1 MISGLNL
8 KNRVRVLLN
17 EERSD
22 PNITLLSDNTRNIDS
37 YIDALLPEAVLF
49 VQMNSRIGGVNPKS
63 VSIADNEIT
72 AAEDGSGYFKLPTD
86 FVRLLSLTM
95 NGWERP
101 CTKLYPQDSAVAM
114 AQRNRYTR
122 AGWSKPVCVEGVD
135 DGSRVLCFYSLP
147 ANVAPSLGSF
157 VYDAEY
163 NANDGLSCDNRLLIE
178 AVAYQCAA
186 LVYNVFEKRD
196 SASTMLS
203 FAAALCN
210 GNEPNVKE

>member
-1 MISGLNL
+1 MRL
-8 KNRVRVLLN
+8 LLN
-17 EERSD
+17 EERND
-22 PNITLLSDNTRNIDS
+22 PNITLISGNTRNIDS
-37 YIDALLPEAVLF
+37 YIDALMPEAVMF
-49 VQMNSRIGGVNPKS
+49 VQMNSRIGGVNPKR
-63 VSIADNEIT
+63 VDIADNEIT
-72 AAEDGSGYFKLPTD
+72 ATENGSGYFKLPAD
-86 FVRLLSLTM
+86 FLRLLSLTM

-114 AQRNRYTR
+114 AQKSKYTR
-122 AGWSKPVCVEGVD
+122 AGWSKPVCVEGID
-135 DGSRVLCFYSLP
+135 DGSRVLYFYSLP
-147 ANVAPSLGSF
+147 QNVVPSVKSF

-163 NANDGLSCDNRLLIE
+163 DADNGLFCDNRLLIE